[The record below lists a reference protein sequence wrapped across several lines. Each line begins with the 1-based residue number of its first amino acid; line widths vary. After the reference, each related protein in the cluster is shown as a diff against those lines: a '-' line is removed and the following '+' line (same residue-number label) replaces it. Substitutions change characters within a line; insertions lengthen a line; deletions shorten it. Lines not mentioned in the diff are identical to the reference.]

1 MPHVILASG
10 SPYRKELLSRLL
22 DQFRCIS
29 PEVDE
34 DAVKSPGRSPD
45 EIARHLAR
53 AKAEVI
59 AHAEP
64 EFIVIGSDQVA
75 DLNGQILGK
84 PKTVENACAQLQQ
97 MAGRTHRLI
106 TAVCL
111 CLDVHCIEF
120 QCVTTL
126 AMRSLSDEE
135 ILRYVT
141 KDLPLDCA
149 GSYRIEAAGISLFE
163 QIETG
168 DFTSIIGLPLIQLTS
183 ELRRLGVRIP

>member
-10 SPYRKELLSRLL
+10 SPYRKELLTRLI
-22 DQFRCIS
+22 DQFRCLS
-29 PEVDE
+29 PEIDE
-34 DAVKSPGRSPD
+34 DLVKNSGRSPE

-53 AKAEVI
+53 TKAEVI

-64 EFIVIGSDQVA
+64 ESIVIGSDQVA

-84 PKTVENACAQLQQ
+84 PKTIENACAQLQQ

-111 CLDVHCIEF
+111 CLGDHRVEF
-120 QCVTTL
+120 CCVTTL
-126 AMRSLSDEE
+126 AMRSLSHDE
-135 ILRYVT
+135 IQRYVT
-141 KDLPLDCA
+141 RDMPLDCA
-149 GSYRIEAAGISLFE
+149 GSYRIEAAGIGLFNT
-163 QIETG
+163 IETD

-183 ELRRLGVRIP
+183 ELRQLGVQIP